1 MDVQPWYRQ
10 PWPWFLIALPATAV
24 VGSIATAVLAIRT
37 SDEVVATDYYK
48 RGLAINQQLVRRDR
62 AAAIGLKVQLETAGL
77 HAGDPVT
84 LKLAAK
90 QPIPPEAV
98 VRLAV
103 GREGTSE
110 MDPNTVLART
120 GQSDDGR
127 EATFS
132 GAWREDLLDAKSGKM
147 REVVV
152 ESSTWRVETRAEL
165 NGSSLTVPATRTG
178 G

>member
-1 MDVQPWYRQ
+1 M
-10 PWPWFLIALPATAV
+10 
-24 VGSIATAVLAIRT
+24 VGTRHARRGWRRVDWSNPAVLAR
-37 SDEVVATDYYK
+37 S
-48 RGLAINQQLVRRDR
+48 
-62 AAAIGLKVQLETAGL
+62 
-77 HAGDPVT
+77 
-84 LKLAAK
+84 
-90 QPIPPEAV
+90 
-98 VRLAV
+98 
-103 GREGTSE
+103 
-110 MDPNTVLART
+110 